1 MGVTRRLALAFVALL
16 PLAAGAATPDE
27 RFREA
32 TAQARAGDLPRAL
45 QAYGELA
52 ADGHESASLYWNW
65 AQAAE
70 ARGATGEALWAL
82 LRAREIEP
90 GERAVPREI
99 ERLRE
104 SSNLD
109 LAEISPE
116 PFLAL
121 ARLGRR
127 FHLGPLA
134 LLLLAAALGLHAAA
148 RWLTLARWPVTAG
161 WAAVALGLLSA
172 APPLLGSLARPVGV
186 VVTRGAA
193 LLDSASPEAAA
204 LGSLREGEVV
214 PLLERS
220 GGYLRVEDSSG
231 ARGWARAEDV
241 RPLERP
247 AHP

>member
-1 MGVTRRLALAFVALL
+1 MGLRSRLALALVALVA
-16 PLAAGAATPDE
+16 LAADAATPDE

-52 ADGHESASLYWNW
+52 AEGHESASLYWNW

-82 LRAREIEP
+82 LRARELEP

-104 SSNLD
+104 AANLD
-109 LAEISPE
+109 LAEIAPE
-116 PFLAL
+116 PFQAL
-121 ARLGRR
+121 ARVGRR
-127 FHLGPLA
+127 FHLGLLA
-134 LLLLAAALGLHAAA
+134 LLLLSAAVGLHAAA
-148 RWLTLARWPVTAG
+148 RWRTLARWPVTAG
-161 WAAVALGLLSA
+161 WAAVALGLLAA

-186 VVTRGAA
+186 VVTRGAP

-204 LGSLREGEVV
+204 LGSLREGEVL

-220 GGYLRVEDSSG
+220 GEYLRVEDSSG
-231 ARGWARAEDV
+231 ARGWARAGDV
-241 RPLERP
+241 RPLERAP
-247 AHP
+247 RP